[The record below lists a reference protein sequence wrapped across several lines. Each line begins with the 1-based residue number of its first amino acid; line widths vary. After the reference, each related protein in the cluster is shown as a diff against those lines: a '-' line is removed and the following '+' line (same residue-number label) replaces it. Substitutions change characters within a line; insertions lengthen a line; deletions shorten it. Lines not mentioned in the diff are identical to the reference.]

1 MKKGQWMEWGT
12 VGYII
17 FRQTHGMTLQA
28 QDFAPDA
35 QHGDRGPPDPTTD
48 TMASGKWIC
57 SKRTWNLMVCE
68 CLWYDVSPGQ
78 TQVEVSRLVESCGF
92 GWSNWSKSN
101 GQSVNPYPLAI
112 QPGNAKTNLQKYGL
126 NIAQDPS
133 KDSLFHQK
141 NGQPLVD
148 TQFLS
153 HKQIGW

>member
-48 TMASGKWIC
+48 TMASGKWVC
-57 SKRTWNLMVCE
+57 SKRTRNLMVCE

-78 TQVEVSRLVESCGF
+78 TKGSRSQQIGGIMWNHVDLDDPTGPNPM
-92 GWSNWSKSN
+92 GNQWTPTRWQSN
-101 GQSVNPYPLAI
+101 QAM
-112 QPGNAKTNLQKYGL
+112 QKPTFR
-126 NIAQDPS
+126 NIASIFDET
-133 KDSLFHQK
+133 K
-141 NGQPLVD
+141 NL
-148 TQFLS
+148 
-153 HKQIGW
+153 